1 MGPKSW
7 TRLAGV
13 LIVAVGV
20 MCFPVGWGVSPK
32 RDLSFFNNLADLGGF
47 VEWGMAISGAGI
59 IILVLS
65 IFVPPGEEE

>member
-13 LIVAVGV
+13 LTVAVGV
-20 MCFPVGWGVSPK
+20 LCLPLGWGVNPK
-32 RDLSFFNNLADLGGF
+32 RDLSFFHNLADLGGF
-47 VEWGMAISGAGI
+47 VEWGMGIIGTGI

-65 IFVPPGEEE
+65 IFVHPGEEE